1 MAVNTPAPD
10 TLHSLATR
18 VARLSPDRRDPER
31 WHLEKDD
38 IAHTLRRLARDMERN
53 TPHG

>member
-1 MAVNTPAPD
+1 MTEPAD
-10 TLHSLATR
+10 LHALASR

-38 IAHTLRRLARDMERN
+38 IAKSLRRVARNLERQSN
-53 TPHG
+53 D

>member
-1 MAVNTPAPD
+1 MNAPAPD

-38 IAHTLRRLARDMERN
+38 IAYTLRRLARDMERTN
-53 TPHG
+53 TDG